1 MNNIRRSIRF
11 PAEPKDIAWVEVQPA
26 EGHSEFQAQV
36 AALIINESFT
46 GCALIL
52 STVSLNGHTLEENTF
67 IKVKVG
73 PLGTEIQLK
82 SLSIRHFELQPSPFI
97 RFPSSH
103 DIF

>member
-73 PLGTEIQLK
+73 PLDPMLSEIIWIKPIDTEVIKVGLK
-82 SLSIRHFELQPSPFI
+82 YHPAK
-97 RFPSSH
+97 
-103 DIF
+103 